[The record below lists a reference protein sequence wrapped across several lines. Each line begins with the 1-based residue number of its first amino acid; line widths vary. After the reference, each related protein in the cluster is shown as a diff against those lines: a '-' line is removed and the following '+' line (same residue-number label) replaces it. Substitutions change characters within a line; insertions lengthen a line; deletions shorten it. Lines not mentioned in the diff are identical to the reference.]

1 MKSSGL
7 IILVFLGLTGCD
19 SSADR
24 NKNIALEFF
33 DAFNRHDWNKM
44 ASYYSPTA
52 EFLDPSFGKEYVT
65 RSRDQTSAKY
75 TEMQAMFPDIYDDVK
90 EVYEDGDKVIVEFVS
105 SGSSGDSI
113 HFKLP
118 IISVLTF
125 RDGTIIR
132 DATYYDQ

>member
-1 MKSSGL
+1 
-7 IILVFLGLTGCD
+7 
-19 SSADR
+19 
-24 NKNIALEFF
+24 
-33 DAFNRHDWNKM
+33 
-44 ASYYSPTA
+44 
-52 EFLDPSFGKEYVT
+52 
-65 RSRDQTSAKY
+65 
-75 TEMQAMFPDIYDDVK
+75 MQAMFPDIYDDVK